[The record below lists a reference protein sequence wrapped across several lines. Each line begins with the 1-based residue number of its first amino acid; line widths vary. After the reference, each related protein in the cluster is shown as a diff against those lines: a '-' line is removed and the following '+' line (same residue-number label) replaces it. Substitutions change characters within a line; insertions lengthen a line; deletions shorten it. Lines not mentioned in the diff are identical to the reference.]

1 MWSLSF
7 HPDGHTLASAAT
19 DGVRI
24 WDISTAAPRERRALN
39 DGGWTVR
46 FSPDGRTLF
55 TGVESG
61 NLWQTAGDAYRGP
74 TPLPGH
80 SRGPIGAAFSHDGS
94 LLATGSFQPNLRIFA
109 REGLI
114 YRPRAALEPDDWLKS
129 VDSLGFSPDGSLL
142 AAGRRGGHRWL
153 RLWRVEGTKLEEL
166 LIPKIDARQ
175 LAFSPDGLTLAYA
188 DSGQDIH
195 LLDLSRALLA
205 ERAVL
210 QGHGLPGA
218 PQVVC
223 DLAFDLTGERLVS
236 SGQDWRVILWN
247 TADGTKV
254 AQWLFHGA
262 VEAVAFANDG
272 RHLAVGNANGT
283 IYILRVSSSDGGRR
297 R

>member
-1 MWSLSF
+1 MQRVWSLSF

-24 WDISTAAPRERRALN
+24 WDLAGPTPRELSKLN

-46 FSPDGRTLF
+46 FSPDGHTLF
-55 TGVESG
+55 TGVQAA
-61 NLWQTAGDAYRGP
+61 NLWQIAGGAYSGP

-80 SRGPIGAAFSHDGS
+80 SRAPVGAAFSHDGS

-109 REGLI
+109 REGLS
-114 YRPRAALEPDDWLKS
+114 YRPRAELETDDWFKS
-129 VDSLGFSPDGSLL
+129 VDSLSFSPDGSLL

-175 LAFSPDGLTLAYA
+175 VAFSPDGLTLAYA
-188 DSGQDIH
+188 DSGQEIH
-195 LLDLSRALLA
+195 LLDLARASLA

-210 QGHGLPGA
+210 KGHGVPGA

-223 DLAFDLTGERLVS
+223 DLAFDLTGARLVS
-236 SGQDWRVILWN
+236 SGQDGRVILWN
-247 TADGTKV
+247 AADGTKL
-254 AQWLFHGA
+254 AQWQLLGP

-272 RHLAVGNANGT
+272 RHLALGNAKSGT
-283 IYILRVSSSDGGRR
+283 ALHPFAFQ
-297 R
+297 